1 MPEVDPTQN
10 PTQKLNE
17 LLQSFRESGGVE
29 AVILLNSSK
38 QELVA
43 SDPNED
49 SLDKLIK
56 AIAEEVVRRAIGT
69 LESSI
74 LKSQANSF
82 QEMQL
87 VTKKQKFLTLKI
99 SDDSKFS
106 KFFLL
111 IVCHKDTGRAL
122 MEIRLDNIK
131 DDIISVIQDAITPT
145 SKKES

>member
-1 MPEVDPTQN
+1 MPAVD

-29 AVILLNSSK
+29 AVIILNSSK

-43 SDPNED
+43 SDPYED
-49 SLDKLIK
+49 SLDKSIK

-74 LKSQANSF
+74 LKSQTNSF

-99 SDDSKFS
+99 SDDSKLS

-111 IVCHKDTGRAL
+111 IVCHKDIGKAL

-131 DDIISVIQDAITPT
+131 DEIISVIQDATTPT
-145 SKKES
+145 PKKE

>member
-87 VTKKQKFLTLKI
+87 VTKKQKF
-99 SDDSKFS
+99 F
-106 KFFLL
+106 
-111 IVCHKDTGRAL
+111 
-122 MEIRLDNIK
+122 
-131 DDIISVIQDAITPT
+131 
-145 SKKES
+145 

>member
-1 MPEVDPTQN
+1 MPAVD

-56 AIAEEVVRRAIGT
+56 AIAEEVVRRSIGT
-69 LESSI
+69 LESI
-74 LKSQANSF
+74 LKSQPNSF

-99 SDDSKFS
+99 SDDSKLS
-106 KFFLL
+106 KYFLL
-111 IVCHKDTGRAL
+111 IVCHKDTGKAL
-122 MEIRLDNIK
+122 MEIRFDNIK
-131 DDIISVIQDAITPT
+131 DEIISVIQDATTPT
-145 SKKES
+145 PKKE